1 MSRVRVR
8 GRSMHLLVRS
18 SFLTVFILSVA
29 TSAATADP
37 SATSASGHLDERYE
51 GMLEGVTSNARAI
64 RVPCQ
69 IVAPVDPGEGSDCS
83 W

>member
-18 SFLTVFILSVA
+18 SFLTVLFLSVA
-29 TSAATADP
+29 TSAASADP
-37 SATSASGHLDERYE
+37 SRTFASGHLDARYV
-51 GMLEGVTSNARAI
+51 GMYEGVTSSKGAF

-69 IVAPVDPGEGSDCS
+69 IVAPVDPGEGSGCS